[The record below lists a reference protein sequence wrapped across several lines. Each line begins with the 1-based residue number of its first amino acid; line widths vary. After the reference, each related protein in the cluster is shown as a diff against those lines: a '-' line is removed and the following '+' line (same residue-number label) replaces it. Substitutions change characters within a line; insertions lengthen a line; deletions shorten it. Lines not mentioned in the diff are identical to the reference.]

1 MGSREAADAML
12 AAALL
17 LLLLLLL
24 PMAMPH
30 AVRANIRR
38 VQAWGSD
45 ETRLT

>member
-24 PMAMPH
+24 LLPMAMPH

-38 VQAWGSD
+38 SASMGK
-45 ETRLT
+45 

>member
-30 AVRANIRR
+30 MVRASIKR
-38 VQAWGSD
+38 GSD

>member
-30 AVRANIRR
+30 AVRANIRTS
-38 VQAWGSD
+38 ASMGK
-45 ETRLT
+45 

>member
-24 PMAMPH
+24 PMAMPL
-30 AVRANIRR
+30 AERANIRR
-38 VQAWGSD
+38 SASMGK
-45 ETRLT
+45 

>member
-17 LLLLLLL
+17 LLLLLLP

-30 AVRANIRR
+30 EVRASIFKR
-38 VQAWGSD
+38 GSD
-45 ETRLT
+45 ETHDLT

>member
-30 AVRANIRR
+30 AERANIRMS
-38 VQAWGSD
+38 ASMGK
-45 ETRLT
+45 